1 MAWLTLGRLSFV
13 SDRPSFFRW
22 AATEWQRIGNQIEA
36 ALIFTR
42 ADFVYV
48 HCMTSDFETSA
59 VPFAFV
65 VYRELSSPWAKQA
78 NLLPR
83 AAMSRLPRAEFVT
96 ALPIRDRRPTKRLTL
111 GAYTWRTVA
120 PRSVPS
126 GLRATSRT
134 LFPPISRGLTIS
146 TCSGPGF
153 G

>member
-65 VYRELSSPWAKQA
+65 VYREFSSSWAKQVI
-78 NLLPR
+78 LSSR
-83 AAMSRLPRAEFVT
+83 GSMSRLSPAEFVT
-96 ALPIRDRRPTKRLTL
+96 ALVR
-111 GAYTWRTVA
+111 
-120 PRSVPS
+120 
-126 GLRATSRT
+126 
-134 LFPPISRGLTIS
+134 
-146 TCSGPGF
+146 
-153 G
+153 